1 MAPRVTYRRRCS
13 YATKGNKFAVVKTP
27 GGKLAM
33 KYITK
38 KAKGPKCGDCG
49 SKLIGIPCLRPTE
62 YHSISKRQKT
72 ITRAY
77 GGSRCGSCVRQ
88 RIIRAF
94 LVEEQKIVKS
104 VIQASTR
111 PPRSKRPS
119 SERCVFPWTPT

>member
-1 MAPRVTYRRRCS
+1 MGLSSSAMGQRVTYRRRCS

-33 KYITK
+33 QYTK
-38 KAKGPKCGDCG
+38 KKGKGPKCGDCG
-49 SKLIGIPCLRPTE
+49 GKIIGVPCLRPKE

-72 ITRAY
+72 VCRAY

-104 VIQASTR
+104 VLQAQQKA
-111 PPRSKRPS
+111 SKK
-119 SERCVFPWTPT
+119 

>member
-1 MAPRVTYRRRCS
+1 MGS
-13 YATKGNKFAVVKTP
+13 VVKTP

-33 KYITK
+33 QYIQK
-38 KAKGPKCGDCG
+38 KGKGPKCGDCG
-49 SKLIGIPCLRPTE
+49 TKLIGIPGLRPKE
-62 YHSISKRQKT
+62 YHSISRRQKT

-104 VIQASTR
+104 VLQAQQKA
-111 PPRSKRPS
+111 SKKL
-119 SERCVFPWTPT
+119 TTLKTQ